1 MADALAIEPHT
12 SVPETATGAGAA
24 IDIGDLRSCAR
35 LRLEVTS
42 VTAGASLTCT
52 LQSSSVS
59 TGGWRN
65 IGDFKVAQAPLRTD
79 KTFSELDRY
88 VRLSWVIIGMTPS
101 VTFRVRGFAHVLYA
115 TVSDVIRHALPET
128 AIASVTIEIKAD
140 CCLGATQEADSYL
153 AGRYTL
159 PLILWDDVLTKHV
172 AKIAG
177 FEIMSRR
184 GFQPSGFDELIVKGR
199 DDAIMWLRGVAA
211 NKIYPPGITD
221 SDTADVGTNDAFVI
235 DVPATQWDA
244 IGGLSSDPVFGDPR
258 MRE

>member
-1 MADALAIEPHT
+1 MADALAIEPHA
-12 SVPETATGAGAA
+12 SGPETVTGAGAA
-24 IDIGDLRSCAR
+24 IDIGELRSCAR

-42 VTAGASLTCT
+42 VSAGASVTCSLET
-52 LQSSSVS
+52 SSLS
-59 TGGWRN
+59 TSGWRN
-65 IGDFKVAQAPLRTD
+65 VGSFKVAQVPLRTD

-88 VRLSWVIIGMTPS
+88 VRLSWVITGTTPS

-115 TVSDVIRHALPET
+115 TIGDVIRHALPEA

-159 PLILWDDVLTKHV
+159 PLVLWDDVLTKHV

-199 DDAIMWLRGVAA
+199 DDAIMWLKGVAA
-211 NKIYPPGITD
+211 NKIYPPGLTD
-221 SDTADVGTNDAFVI
+221 SDATDVGTNDAFVI
-235 DVPATQWDA
+235 ETPATQWDS
-244 IGGLSSDPVFGDPR
+244 IGGLTSDPVYGDPR
-258 MRE
+258 MRN

>member
-1 MADALAIEPHT
+1 MADALAIEPHA
-12 SVPETATGAGAA
+12 SGPETVTGAGTVL
-24 IDIGDLRSCAR
+24 DIGELRSCAR

-52 LQSSSVS
+52 LQSSSIS

-65 IGDFKVAQAPLRTD
+65 IGDFTVAQAPLRTD

-88 VRLSWVIIGMTPS
+88 VRLSWVITGASPS

-115 TVSDVIRHALPET
+115 TVNDVTRHALPAA
-128 AIASVTIEIKAD
+128 AIVSISIEIKAD

-159 PLILWDDVLTKHV
+159 PLVLWDDVLTKHV

-184 GFQPSGFDELIVKGR
+184 GFQPTGFDELIVKGR
-199 DDAIMWLRGVAA
+199 DDAIAWLRGVAA
-211 NKIYPPGITD
+211 NKIYPPGLTD
-221 SDTADVGTNDAFVI
+221 SDSEDVGTNDAFVI
-235 DVPATQWDA
+235 EVPATQWDA
-244 IGGLSSDPVFGDPR
+244 IGGLSSDPVYGDPR
-258 MRE
+258 MRD